1 MARKTATVTIT
12 DEGRDRGKQFKITE
26 MPASQAE
33 DWAIRAFLALAKGG
47 IEIPEDVA
55 GAGLAGLAKMG
66 LGALKGM
73 PYADARPLLDEMMA
87 CVRFV
92 PDPAKPSFERNLVEN
107 DLEEVSSRL
116 KLRIEIFNLHV
127 SFLGTAAP

>member
-47 IEIPEDVA
+47 IEIPEEVA

-66 LGALKGM
+66 FGALKGM

-87 CVRFV
+87 CVQFV
-92 PDPAKPSFERNLVEN
+92 PDPARPSFERRLTETDVE
-107 DLEEVSSRL
+107 EISTRL